1 MELPPYNN
9 LRRTMVKLL
18 TKPNCQPCRAMKR
31 RLTEKNIEFQEL
43 SVTEDSNLA
52 LAKELGFLQVPVLV
66 LEDGTAVGGYRPD
79 VIDKLVA

>member
-9 LRRTMVKLL
+9 QRRIMVKLL
-18 TKPNCQPCRAMKR
+18 TKPNCQPCNAVKR
-31 RLTEKNIEFQEL
+31 RLKEKNIEFQEL

-52 LAKELGFLQVPVLV
+52 YAKELGFLQVPVLV